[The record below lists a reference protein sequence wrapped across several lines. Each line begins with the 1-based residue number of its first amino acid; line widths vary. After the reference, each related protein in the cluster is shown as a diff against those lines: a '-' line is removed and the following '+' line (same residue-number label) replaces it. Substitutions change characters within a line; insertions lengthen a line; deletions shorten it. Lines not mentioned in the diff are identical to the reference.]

1 MYEAGLVTLAKIIV
15 TLVTPMSIIPLMF
28 LFAPG
33 GDTAEPTDVFD
44 TD

>member
-15 TLVTPMSIIPLMF
+15 TLVAPMSIIPLMF

-33 GDTAEPTDVFD
+33 GDTTEPEEIFD